1 MTTAISS
8 SLSILAGDY
17 TLDPARTR
25 LGFVA
30 RLAKVVEV
38 RGAFH
43 AFVGLAHIDEDP
55 SRSWVKLT
63 MKVDSLDT
71 GSAERDEQLRTN
83 DFFDIAHHPTITFES
98 TGVRQRDE
106 LTVEVV
112 GDLTVKDITRE
123 VAIPFELL
131 DASTDIYGL
140 ERLRFEGSVVV
151 NRKDWG
157 LSWNAALEVGTAL
170 LGDEVRLEFEVSA
183 VRTA

>member
-1 MTTAISS
+1 MTTATLS
-8 SLSILAGDY
+8 SLSIPAGDF

-55 SRSWVKLT
+55 ARSWVKLT

-71 GSAERDEQLRTN
+71 GSVERDEQLRTN

-98 TGVRQRDE
+98 TGVRQLDD
-106 LTVEVV
+106 LTVTVV
-112 GDLTVKDITRE
+112 GDLTVKGITRE

-131 DASTDIYGL
+131 DASTDTYGL
-140 ERLRFEGSVVV
+140 ERLRFEGSIVV

-157 LSWNAALEVGTAL
+157 LIWNPALEVGTAL
-170 LGDEVRLEFEVSA
+170 LGDEVTLELEISA
-183 VRTA
+183 VRTG

>member
-63 MKVDSLDT
+63 MKVDSVDT

-98 TGVRQRDE
+98 GYGSSTNSPSRSS
-106 LTVEVV
+106 
-112 GDLTVKDITRE
+112 
-123 VAIPFELL
+123 AI
-131 DASTDIYGL
+131 
-140 ERLRFEGSVVV
+140 
-151 NRKDWG
+151 
-157 LSWNAALEVGTAL
+157 
-170 LGDEVRLEFEVSA
+170 
-183 VRTA
+183 